1 MSLLP
6 DLLHP
11 NPVLRID
18 RHQTRFA
25 IGLAFAGGTSG
36 GLFSDALDCAQR
48 PPDDLGARVLP
59 GRSLPPELRRRVPAR
74 ARRERPPGLRDR
86 APPPDPRAPTHRPGG
101 RGAPARHPRRAR
113 RVAGA
118 PQRDR
123 APLRPPMHLA
133 RAARRDQ
140 RGREV
145 GREPASA
152 RHPQAREGRVRS
164 DGGLRLRAIGPPAAG
179 GVRRSHP
186 RGRAIR
192 LPPGPAPVRREPGD
206 AGPQDRRRRR
216 RPDPR
221 LRDRLG
227 GRERGE
233 PVRQLPVA
241 ALAGQDRALLPWL
254 WLRRRRG
261 DGAAHRGR
269 VRRAA
274 R

>member
-11 NPVLRID
+11 DPVLRID

-36 GLFSDALDCAQR
+36 GLFSDALDRAQ
-48 PPDDLGARVLP
+48 ALP
-59 GRSLPPELRRRVPAR
+59 TTWVPASFQGDLFLQNFVAVCLR
-74 ARRERPPGLRDR
+74 ARIGNDHPVFATAP
-86 APPPDPRAPTHRPGG
+86 PPPDPRAPTHRWGG

-118 PQRDR
+118 PQQDR
-123 APLRPPMHLA
+123 EPLRPPLHLP

-192 LPPGPAPVRREPGD
+192 AS
-206 AGPQDRRRRR
+206 
-216 RPDPR
+216 
-221 LRDRLG
+221 LRDLLQYD
-227 GRERGE
+227 EN
-233 PVRQLPVA
+233 
-241 ALAGQDRALLPWL
+241 LATPW
-254 WLRRRRG
+254 
-261 DGAAHRGR
+261 AS
-269 VRRAA
+269 
-274 R
+274 